1 MDPAGHDQWSLQQ
14 AFSIF
19 ILPMPRHGRCGDR
32 PGPQNETPWGWKHDR
47 NHDRNLHP
55 PGPFPP
61 RLQRRL
67 AGASGRREFVVL
79 GMVGSLG

>member
-32 PGPQNETPWGWKHDR
+32 PGPQNETPVGLETRSKSR
-47 NHDRNLHP
+47 SESSP